1 MKVVRYTFDVCLRDS
16 ADKDTYGMASELEK
30 AIAGCRNVC
39 GCETFWGDKRGY
51 SSVDV
56 SGAIQWQR
64 NNGKWINGDGSVK

>member
-16 ADKDTYGMASELEK
+16 ADKDTYSMASEIEK

-39 GCETFWGDKRGY
+39 GCEAFWGDRREY

-56 SGAIQWQR
+56 SGAIRWQC
-64 NNGKWINGDGSVK
+64 NNRKWINGDGSAK